1 MLTLVPVNSNIHTCF
16 NAPRLVPV
24 GASPPTRT
32 LKLSVHGRRRLLTSL
47 ASTHQ
52 FPLVTEAESADRPQG
67 GRAEPCG
74 AVQDV
79 LVPEAG
85 LPFTALLPQQQ
96 HVGQV
101 RDVAGGQAQRL
112 DLGQPPVGRLGGDER
127 AERRESRVD
136 AVRPV
141 SLPRVGRL
149 PLLAHAAETRFSA
162 ASSARIGVAPPLS
175 PPPPGRSGSAAHR
188 PFRFCAGA
196 ADSGTV
202 AVRFVRVGGEA
213 VGLPAC
219 RPHPGTGPV
228 WSERLETCGC
238 SAAAAHHFILRVK
251 IASGGRAAAADP
263 VTEGVCAVRP
273 PSRTAYHFQ

>member
-1 MLTLVPVNSNIHTCF
+1 MEAC
-16 NAPRLVPV
+16 
-24 GASPPTRT
+24 
-32 LKLSVHGRRRLLTSL
+32 
-47 ASTHQ
+47 THQ
-52 FPLVTEAESADRPQG
+52 FPLVAEAKSADGSQG
-67 GRAEPCG
+67 GRTEPG
-74 AVQDV
+74 AVQEV

-85 LPFTALLPQQQ
+85 LPVGALLPQQQ

-112 DLGQPPVGRLGGDER
+112 DLGEPPVGRLGGDER
-127 AERRESRVD
+127 AERREGRVH

-149 PLLAHAAETRFSA
+149 PLLAHAAEPRVSA
-162 ASSARIGVAPPLS
+162 ASSSRIAVASPL
-175 PPPPGRSGSAAHR
+175 PPPPGRGGS

-219 RPHPGTGPV
+219 RPHPGTDPV
-228 WSERLETCGC
+228 WSERLETRGG
-238 SAAAAHHFILRVK
+238 SAAAAHRFILRVK

-273 PSRTAYHFQ
+273 PQQNRIPFPVNDGCFLGRLPAIEKGRQVGRKRRRRGHLLWSGG

>member
-1 MLTLVPVNSNIHTCF
+1 MF
-16 NAPRLVPV
+16 
-24 GASPPTRT
+24 GASPRH
-32 LKLSVHGRRRLLTSL
+32 HGLTSL

-52 FPLVTEAESADRPQG
+52 FPLVTEAESADGPQG
-67 GRAEPCG
+67 GRAEPRG

-85 LPFTALLPQQQ
+85 LPVAALLPQQQ

-127 AERRESRVD
+127 AQRRESRVD
-136 AVRPV
+136 AVRAVP
-141 SLPRVGRL
+141 LPCVGGL
-149 PLLAHAAETRFSA
+149 PLLAHAAETSLSP
-162 ASSARIGVAPPLS
+162 ASSPRIGVASPL
-175 PPPPGRSGSAAHR
+175 PPPPGRSAPHR
-188 PFRFCAGA
+188 AFRLCAGA
-196 ADSGTV
+196 ADSGAV

-219 RPHPGTGPV
+219 RPHPGTAPV
-228 WSERLETCGC
+228 RSGRLETCGC

-251 IASGGRAAAADP
+251 IACGGRAAAADP
-263 VTEGVCAVRP
+263 VTEGVWAVRP
-273 PSRTAYHFQ
+273 PQQNRIPFPVNDGCFLGRLPATEKGRQVGRTRRRRGHLLWSGG